1 MEEAAGQCP
10 AEDNHQPEEIKC
22 APDDEL
28 PTRVLA
34 HVEIAPGQRTEE
46 IAKTLLLSA
55 PWGAGVHPSDCSR
68 CNRSLCSVAL
78 PFDEAL
84 PLCPRQLVRDLHQ
97 RCHRG
102 PGTRALRDDRSHF
115 PSGSVFEL
123 PRPWRSSPLWRFPAS
138 LQSARAYAAS
148 CAILLKL
155 AFACRT
161 GVIIEALLSVREAG
175 FSLHAATTF
184 FHFPPGGYG
193 VFIRSSL
200 GFMSRA
206 TGP

>member
-1 MEEAAGQCP
+1 M
-10 AEDNHQPEEIKC
+10 
-22 APDDEL
+22 
-28 PTRVLA
+28 
-34 HVEIAPGQRTEE
+34 
-46 IAKTLLLSA
+46 
-55 PWGAGVHPSDCSR
+55 
-68 CNRSLCSVAL
+68 
-78 PFDEAL
+78 
-84 PLCPRQLVRDLHQ
+84 
-97 RCHRG
+97 
-102 PGTRALRDDRSHF
+102 
-115 PSGSVFEL
+115 
-123 PRPWRSSPLWRFPAS
+123 
-138 LQSARAYAAS
+138 
-148 CAILLKL
+148 LKL